1 MEAVFLDVLNMSF
14 TASWV
19 ILIVMAARL
28 ILKRVPRWILCLLWC
43 VPVFRLLCPVTFESV
58 LSLVPVK
65 SQSIPENIAM
75 QRVPEIDSGSFMVD
89 TVVNNVLAA
98 PTFTPDEMTSANP
111 LQIYQ
116 FIGAWIWVIGIV
128 VLAVYSLVSLW
139 LLHRKLQP
147 AVPADRNIYWCRGL
161 ETAFVVGL
169 LRPKIYL
176 PLGLGP
182 SESAYIL
189 RHEEIHIRRM
199 DHWLKAIAFLAV
211 VVHWF
216 NPLVWIMFTL
226 VSRDMEMACDEA
238 VMAELGDNKDM
249 KKAYSASLLN
259 LAAGRRIMT
268 GTPLAFGEGDVKK
281 RVQNVL
287 SFRKPKIWAVAV
299 ALAVCILL
307 GVGLMANRVDRRVQI
322 GHLDSLDDLGDS
334 AIKGSIELWYEQCR
348 HEAGVIHT
356 YPLEDDYV
364 GPKEDGYLVYYH
376 HGTDHY
382 SGFEIQA
389 KAKGDDLEFEIIEH
403 DAASEEHV
411 SSEAFAIVR
420 FKEGEFPLDD
430 VEQLYEILGGDE
442 AEVRSYIDNA
452 SSPLPPNE
460 AQNMAYIRALEGVLK
475 DGRYPDGMPLPAE
488 LVADMAETSFAV
500 YDVDGDGRRE
510 LLLSFMGGSMA
521 AKSITIYDYNELKD
535 CLRPQLT
542 EFPNLTYYD
551 NGYIQAGW
559 SHNQGRAGN
568 RDDFWPY
575 TLYRYESRIDEYRAY
590 FSVDAW
596 DKNMTESGP
605 GGEEWPADV
614 DKEGSGIVYWISS
627 IKLKDFSFDQNDLV
641 SAADYEEF
649 LAETMGSANKLDIPF
664 QPLTTENIAAIA
676 APGVQAVS

>member
-382 SGFEIQA
+382 SWFEIQA

-403 DAASEEHV
+403 DAASEEHM

-430 VEQLYEILGGDE
+430 VEQLYEILSGDE
-442 AEVRSYIDNA
+442 AEVRSYIDNE

-460 AQNMAYIRALEGVLK
+460 AQNMAYIRALDGILK
-475 DGRYPDGMPLPAE
+475 DGIFPDGSAMASE
-488 LVADMAETSFAV
+488 LASQTEGITFAV
-500 YDVDGDGRRE
+500 YDVDADGSDE
-510 LLLSFMGGSMA
+510 LIINYNFDIMA
-521 AKSITIYDYNELKD
+521 AKTTVIYDYNQD
-535 CLRPQLT
+535 QDALRA
-542 EFPNLTYYD
+542 EFSGFPKLAYYD
-551 NGYIQAGW
+551 NLTIEMGW

-575 TLYRYESRIDEYRAY
+575 TVYQYNHALDTYENMA
-590 FSVDAW
+590 SVDAW
-596 DKNMTESGP
+596 DKELTETGP
-605 GGEEWPADV
+605 GGEDWPAELDNG
-614 DKEGSGIVYWISS
+614 EGLVYWIMQ
-627 IKLKDFSFDQNDLV
+627 QNSNYDASDLV
-641 SAADYEEF
+641 SGEEYRKWREMNF
-649 LAETMGSANKLDIPF
+649 GRAHEVDIPF
-664 QPLTTENIAAIA
+664 QPLTAENIAAIA
-676 APGVQAVS
+676 MPRGAAVVS